1 MRTIVLTTAAAAL
14 LIAGC
19 DRIPGTEANRIA
31 KGEKVAADQ
40 LLDPS
45 SAQFRKTVL
54 RPGPK
59 ATDEKAEGPRWIVCG
74 EINGKNRNG
83 AYVGFTRF
91 LADPDGTEA
100 YLEPNTT
107 TTQEEA
113 DRAALRCQRGAKGPI
128 YSETDREI
136 RLMQCEEA
144 SRLGGER
151 LAVHEFNMTWEAMC
165 PADGTP
171 QPAASPPAPD
181 KK

>member
-1 MRTIVLTTAAAAL
+1 MRTIVLTTAAAL

-59 ATDEKAEGPRWIVCG
+59 AADEKAEGPRWIVCG

-113 DRAALRCQRGAKGPI
+113 DRASQRCQRGAKGPI

-144 SRLGGER
+144 SRLSGER
-151 LAVHEFNMTWEAMC
+151 LAVHEFNMTWAAMC
-165 PADGTP
+165 PADDAP
-171 QPAASPPAPD
+171 QAVPPPSAREQ
-181 KK
+181 K

>member
-1 MRTIVLTTAAAAL
+1 MRIIVLTTAAAAL
-14 LIAGC
+14 LVAGC

-59 ATDEKAEGPRWIVCG
+59 AANEKAEGPRWIVCG

-113 DRAALRCQRGAKGPI
+113 DRASQRCQRGAKGPI

-144 SRLGGER
+144 SRLSRER
-151 LAVHEFNMTWEAMC
+151 LDIHEFNMTWEAMC
-165 PADGTP
+165 PMDGTS
-171 QPAASPPAPD
+171 QPAAAPPAPD